1 MHIIAECQLC
11 VSIKY
16 LYTVFMISD
25 IYYEAYYGKISLM
38 C

>member
-1 MHIIAECQLC
+1 MHIMVKYQLC

-16 LYTVFMISD
+16 LYTAFIISD
-25 IYYEAYYGKISLM
+25 IYYDAYYAKIPVM